1 MKWWVSLIFAGV
13 LAGSVAIA
21 CAPSTDMPESTA
33 PDPKAGDTWV
43 RPADGAEMVF
53 VPAGQFQMG
62 STDTDPDG
70 GDEEKP
76 AHGVTLDAFWVD
88 KTEVTN
94 EQYRQCV
101 EAGACEEPSCWDN
114 GDLNAADH
122 PVVCVTWD
130 DAQAYAEW
138 AGGRLPTE
146 AEWEKAARGTDGR
159 LYPWGGNAP
168 DCQDANCKGC
178 MGRTSRAGSY
188 PDGASPYGA
197 LDMAGNVWE
206 WVSDWYEETY
216 YSDAP
221 PQNPQGPDSG
231 ERRVVRGGSFDMS
244 ESRLR
249 TTFRIGNRPA
259 YSNWD
264 LGFRVVLPAND
275 SSAPGS

>member
-1 MKWWVSLIFAGV
+1 MRWAVCLI
-13 LAGSVAIA
+13 LAGLLVGTISAA
-21 CAPSTDMPESTA
+21 CAPSRDTPVPAAPE
-33 PDPKAGDTWV
+33 PKAGDSRI
-43 RPADGAEMVF
+43 RPADGAVMVF

-62 STDTDPDG
+62 STDADRDAR
-70 GDEEKP
+70 DEEKP
-76 AHGVTLDAFWVD
+76 AHTVTLDAFWID

-94 EQYRQCV
+94 GQYRQCV

-114 GDLNAADH
+114 ADLNAPDQ
-122 PVVCVTWD
+122 PVVCVTWG
-130 DAQAYAEW
+130 DAQTYAAW

-168 DCQDANCKGC
+168 DCQDANYKGC
-178 MGRTSRAGSY
+178 VGRTATVDSH

-206 WVSDWYEETY
+206 WVADWYDETY

-221 PQNPQGPDSG
+221 THNPQGPDSG

-249 TTFRIGNRPA
+249 TAYRIGNLPA

-264 LGFRVVLPAND
+264 VGFRVVLPAD
-275 SSAPGS
+275 SSAP

>member
-1 MKWWVSLIFAGV
+1 MKRWVILIFASL

-21 CAPSTDMPESTA
+21 CAPSTDTPAPAAPE
-33 PDPKAGDTWV
+33 PKAGDTWI

-62 STDTDPDG
+62 STDADSDA

-76 AHGVTLDAFWVD
+76 AHNVTLDAFWID

-114 GDLNAADH
+114 ADLNAAAQ

-130 DAQAYAEW
+130 DAHAYAEW

-159 LYPWGGNAP
+159 LYPWGESAP
-168 DCQDANCKGC
+168 DCQRANFKGC
-178 MGRTSRAGSY
+178 SGRTSTVGSY
-188 PDGASPYGA
+188 PTGASPYGA
-197 LDMAGNVWE
+197 LNMAGNVWE

-221 PQNPQGPDSG
+221 PNNPQGPGSG

-264 LGFRVVLPAND
+264 LGFRLVLPAD
-275 SSAPGS
+275 ASAP

>member
-1 MKWWVSLIFAGV
+1 MRWAVCLV
-13 LAGSVAIA
+13 LAGLLASTVSIA
-21 CAPSTDMPESTA
+21 CAPSNDTPVPAASG
-33 PDPKAGDTWV
+33 PKAADSRI
-43 RPADGAEMVF
+43 RPADGAVMVF

-62 STDTDPDG
+62 STNADPDA

-76 AHGVTLDAFWVD
+76 AHTATVDAFWLD

-94 EQYRQCV
+94 KQYRQCV

-114 GDLNAADH
+114 GDLNAPDQ

-130 DAQAYAEW
+130 DAQAYAAW

-146 AEWEKAARGTDGR
+146 AEWEKAARGSDGR
-159 LYPWGGNAP
+159 LYPWGGDAP
-168 DCQDANCKGC
+168 DCQDANFKGC
-178 MGRTSRAGSY
+178 LGRTATVGSY

-206 WVSDWYEETY
+206 WVSDWYDETY
-216 YSDAP
+216 YGDAP
-221 PQNPQGPDSG
+221 TDNPQGPDSG
-231 ERRVVRGGSFDMS
+231 ERRVIRGGSFDMS

-249 TTFRIGNRPA
+249 AAFRIGNLPA

-264 LGFRVVLPAND
+264 LGFRVVLPAD
-275 SSAPGS
+275 PSAP